1 MDIKI
6 TLNEKD
12 IPSEWYNIVPDLPFD
27 LPPATSPRTGYPI
40 GPHDLKDLFP
50 EALIEQE
57 LDTKRRSF
65 KIPDAVRQTYRLWRP
80 TTLFRAER
88 FEEMLDTPARIF
100 FKYEG
105 MSPSGSHELNTAVA
119 HAYYCKGENV
129 KRIVSGSA
137 AGVWGIAL
145 AMACKLFDIKCK
157 VYMARDAYDQKSYG
171 RVMMELWGAEVV
183 SSPSRHTKPGQKALS
198 DDPENP
204 GSLGLA
210 ISEAVW
216 EAMSDSE
223 TKYALGTVM
232 NHVLLHQTVIGLEA
246 RKQMLRAEAQ
256 PDIVIGCVGGGSN
269 FAGLSFPF
277 MQDQLKK
284 KPTTRFIAVEPIA
297 VPSLTGG
304 KYAYDYTDTD
314 GLLPMLKMHTLG
326 HDFVP
331 AHIRAGGMRYHG
343 MSPLVSALYD
353 NKLVEAVAYPQ
364 GAVLAAAVQF
374 AHSEGIVPAP
384 ESAYAIKAV
393 AEQALACKATKE
405 KKTILFALNAH
416 GYFDLGA
423 YESYLSGK
431 LEEIGC
437 PTEQISSALC
447 RLPALGMKNPDK

>member
-1 MDIKI
+1 MDVKI
-6 TLNEKD
+6 TLGEKS
-12 IPSEWYNIVPDLPFD
+12 IPGEWYNIIPDLPFD

-57 LDTKRRSF
+57 LDTKHRSI
-65 KIPDAVRQTYRLWRP
+65 KIPHAVREIYRLWRP
-80 TTLFRAER
+80 TPLFRAER
-88 FEEMLDTPARIF
+88 FEKMLETPARIF

-105 MSPSGSHELNTAVA
+105 VSPSGSHELNTAVA
-119 HAYYCKGENV
+119 QAYYSKGEKIN
-129 KRIVSGSA
+129 RIVSGTA
-137 AGVWGIAL
+137 AGEWGIAL

-157 VYMARDAYDQKSYG
+157 MYMSKAAFEQKRYG
-171 RVMMELWGAEVV
+171 RVMIELWDSEVV
-183 SSPSRHTKPGQKALS
+183 PSPSSHTKSGQKALS
-198 DDPENP
+198 EDPANP

-216 EAMSDSE
+216 EAMSHAE
-223 TKYALGTVM
+223 IKYALGTVM

-246 RKQMLRAEAQ
+246 RKQMARAGAQ

-277 MQDQLKK
+277 MQDHLR
-284 KPTTRFIAVEPIA
+284 KPTTRFIAVEPAA

-304 KYAYDYTDTD
+304 KYAYDYPDSE

-331 AHIRAGGMRYHG
+331 AHIRAGSMRYHG

-353 NKLVEAVAYPQ
+353 HKVIEAAAYPQ
-364 GAVLAAAVQF
+364 DAVLAAAVQF
-374 AHSEGIVPAP
+374 AHCEGIVPAP
-384 ESAYAIKAV
+384 ESAYAVKAV
-393 AEQALACKATKE
+393 VEQALACKAAKE

-416 GYFDLGA
+416 GYFDLDA

-431 LEEIGC
+431 LEEIG
-437 PTEQISSALC
+437 PQTEQINSALS
-447 RLPALGMKNPDK
+447 RLPAFGVQSRNR